1 MTALLRA
8 LIVTSLLLMLDAT
21 GGHAVV
27 SAAET
32 RIVQLKHRS
41 ADDILP
47 TLLPLLDQDGRISG
61 HQYQL
66 FVRTSERN
74 FAEIERVL
82 KEIDTPLR
90 NLRIAVRLANS
101 SNTTTR
107 QQDVSADQ
115 SLSNNTR
122 IVISPSVPSR
132 GGLVVRREGAQG
144 TVQYRTERHTSTRSQ
159 DDSQFVSVIEGRR
172 AYIAVG
178 VALPQ
183 VQSYLV
189 LAGNRLT
196 LVSGVTYRTVAT
208 GFEVLPRV
216 RGAEVDLE
224 ITPRVAF
231 LGDQGSQQVRFSEL
245 STQVSVRTGEWVDLG
260 GILSNASQVGRMILG
275 GDTRESQAQ
284 SSFQVRVDE

>member
-1 MTALLRA
+1 VTPLLRA
-8 LIVTSLLLMLDAT
+8 LIVTGLLLMLDVA
-21 GGHAVV
+21 GGHAY
-27 SAAET
+27 ANATET
-32 RIVQLKHRS
+32 RIVQLKHRN
-41 ADDILP
+41 ADEVLP
-47 TLLPLLDQDGRISG
+47 ALLPLLDQDGRISG

-82 KEIDTPLR
+82 QEIDTPLR
-90 NLRIAVRLANS
+90 NLRIAVRLAS
-101 SNTTTR
+101 SRNTATSL
-107 QQDVSADQ
+107 QEVSADQ
-115 SLSNNTR
+115 RLSNNTR
-122 IVISPSVPSR
+122 IVISPATPGR
-132 GGLVVRREGAQG
+132 GGLVVRREG
-144 TVQYRTERHTSTRSQ
+144 TESNVQYRSEQRTAIRSQ
-159 DDSQFVSVIEGRR
+159 DDAQFVRVIEGRR

-189 LAGNRLT
+189 LAGNHLA

-231 LGDQGSQQVRFSEL
+231 LGDQGSQLVTFSEL
-245 STQVSVRTGEWVDLG
+245 TTRVSVKTGEWVELG
-260 GILSNASQVGRMILG
+260 GILSNASQVGRTILG
-275 GDTRESQAQ
+275 GGTRESQEQ
-284 SSFQVRVDE
+284 SGFQVRVDE